1 MNISISTLQGRV
13 PITVLRPQGNLDAS
27 TSDEFSSAAA
37 KVVADG
43 AKDILIDLSEVPFV
57 SSAGIRALHTL
68 YNSLHPAGT
77 GQDKEDV
84 YKGISAGTYAAPH
97 LKLLY
102 PNKKVSEA
110 LKLAGLD
117 MYLKMYDSE
126 LEAVAAF

>member
-1 MNISISTLQGRV
+1 MEITSSTLQGRV
-13 PITVLRPQGNLDAS
+13 PVTVLHPLGNLDAS
-27 TSDEFSSAAA
+27 TSDEFSAAA
-37 KVVADG
+37 EKAVTGG
-43 AKDILIDLSEVPFV
+43 AKDILVDLSDVPFV

-68 YNSLHPAGT
+68 YNALHPAGS
-77 GQDKEDV
+77 GQDKEAV

-97 LKLLY
+97 LKLLH

-126 LEAVAAF
+126 QEALAAF